1 MRAKGLVSILVGSLG
16 GGLLLAWLDGKGFSL
31 AGATAY
37 AFLLAASL
45 AVVVWVHR
53 SMPSRGP
60 AIVVALA
67 VGAMG
72 LRLAVGVGLA
82 RALPV
87 LGYQTS
93 AEIKGYVLWDAYKRD
108 TDAWQRARGE
118 LPLLA
123 AFTDPKGSDQ
133 YGGLLY
139 ISASVY
145 RYLGGEV
152 HRPLM
157 VVVLT
162 AAASALGGLFI
173 WAFADLALG
182 SAPGVVAAWIAA
194 LVPESILLGA
204 SQMRE
209 PFLIMG
215 LAMSLFGYALSR
227 QEHRSRGVPWILAG
241 LLLLLLLS
249 PPTALGG
256 AIVLGAAVL
265 WEGGAR
271 LRVSRWV
278 WWLGVPVALASL
290 FLVIRSWARLEE
302 ISGTLGQIL
311 VQWWQNA
318 GAPWRVGQAAANS
331 DMLEVLLYRLPPA
344 AHLPFLVAYGIV
356 QPFLPAAIAAPGNPL
371 WKAIAILRGLGWF
384 ALVPPMIYGTI
395 AAIQK
400 RGWRSLGAYL
410 GILVWVTALLASY
423 RAPGYQW
430 DNPRYRAVFLVAQ
443 ASLAAWAWV
452 TARSDGDPWL
462 RRTYVSLGLATLLV
476 LDWYLGRYAGFPSL
490 GLEATLLAV
499 AAAVVGYVTLCI
511 LNDRRARRSRWGASG
526 PVGRTDHV

>member
-1 MRAKGLVSILVGSLG
+1 MRAKSLVPILAGSLG

-31 AGATAY
+31 TAAAAY

-45 AVVVWVHR
+45 AVVVWVHHAL
-53 SMPSRGP
+53 PSRGP
-60 AIVVALA
+60 AIVLALA
-67 VGAMG
+67 IGAMG
-72 LRLAVGVGLA
+72 LRLAVGAALA

-87 LGYQTS
+87 LGYQST
-93 AEIKGYVLWDAYKRD
+93 AEVKGYVFWDAYKRD
-108 TDAWQRARGE
+108 TDAWDRARGE

-139 ISASVY
+139 LSASVY
-145 RYLGGEV
+145 RYLGGEI

-157 VVVLT
+157 VVILT
-162 AAASALGGLFI
+162 AAASALGVLFI
-173 WAFADLALG
+173 WAFAHSALG
-182 SAPGVVAAWIAA
+182 AAPGVAAAWIAA
-194 LVPESILLGA
+194 LVPESILLGS

-215 LAMSLFGYALSR
+215 LGVLLLGYALSR
-227 QEHRSRGVPWILAG
+227 QEHRSRGLSWIVAG
-241 LLLLLLLS
+241 LLLLLVIS

-256 AIVLGAAVL
+256 AIVLGAAVV

-271 LRVSRWV
+271 LRFSRWL
-278 WWLGVPVALASL
+278 WWLGIPFALLSL
-290 FLVIRSWARLEE
+290 VLVIQSWARLEE

-318 GAPWRVGQAAANS
+318 GAAWRVGQVAANS
-331 DMLEVLLYRLPPA
+331 DMLEVVLYRLPPA
-344 AHLPFLVAYGIV
+344 AHLPFLVVYGLI

-371 WKAIAILRGLGWF
+371 WKAIAILRSLGWF
-384 ALVPPMIYGTI
+384 ALAPALIYGLI

-410 GILVWVTALLASY
+410 GVLVWVTALLASY

-430 DNPRYRAVFLVAQ
+430 DNPRYRAVFMVAQ

-452 TARSDGDPWL
+452 SARSDGDPWL

-490 GLEATLLAV
+490 GLEATIGAV
-499 AAAVVGYVTLCI
+499 TVVVAGYIALCI
-511 LNDRRARRSRWGASG
+511 LKDRRARRSRPEASR
-526 PVGRTDHV
+526 PVGGTDDV

>member
-1 MRAKGLVSILVGSLG
+1 MRARGLVTILAGSLG
-16 GGLLLAWLDGKGFSL
+16 GGLLLTWLDGKGFSL
-31 AGATAY
+31 AAAAAY
-37 AFLLAASL
+37 AFLIAASL

-53 SMPSRGP
+53 SLPSRGP
-60 AIVVALA
+60 AIVLALA
-67 VGAMG
+67 IGAMG
-72 LRLAVGVGLA
+72 LRLAAGVALA
-82 RALPV
+82 RALPI
-87 LGYQTS
+87 LGYGST
-93 AEIKGYVLWDAYKRD
+93 AETKGYVFWDAYKRD
-108 TDAWQRARGE
+108 TDAWQRARGD

-123 AFTDPKGSDQ
+123 AFTAPKGSDQ

-139 ISASVY
+139 LSASVY
-145 RYLGGEV
+145 RYLGGEI

-157 VVVLT
+157 VVILT
-162 AAASALGGLFI
+162 AAAAALGVLFI
-173 WAFADLALG
+173 WAFAHSALG
-182 SAPGVVAAWIAA
+182 AATGVGAAWIAA

-209 PFLIMG
+209 PFLIMALG
-215 LAMSLFGYALSR
+215 MSLFGFALSR

-241 LLLLLLLS
+241 LLLLLVIS

-256 AIVLGAAVL
+256 AIVLGAAVV

-271 LRVSRWV
+271 LKFSRWV
-278 WWLGVPVALASL
+278 WWLGIPVALASL
-290 FLVIRSWARLEE
+290 FLVIQSWARLEE

-311 VQWWQNA
+311 LQWWQNA

-331 DMLEVLLYRLPPA
+331 DMLEVVLYRLPPA
-344 AHLPFLVAYGIV
+344 AHLPFLVAYGLV
-356 QPFLPAAIAAPGNPL
+356 QPFLPAAIAAPGNLL
-371 WKAIAILRGLGWF
+371 WKAIAILRSLGWF
-384 ALVPPMIYGTI
+384 SLVPPLIYGTI
-395 AAIQK
+395 AAIQE

-410 GILVWVTALLASY
+410 GVLVWVTALLASY

-452 TARSDGDPWL
+452 SARSRADPWL

-490 GLEATLLAV
+490 GLEATIVAV
-499 AAAVVGYVTLCI
+499 AVVVAGYVTLCI
-511 LNDRRARRSRWGASG
+511 LNDRRARGSQPGVPGA
-526 PVGRTDHV
+526 VGGTNDV

>member
-1 MRAKGLVSILVGSLG
+1 MRAKSLTLILAGSLG

-31 AGATAY
+31 AGAATY
-37 AFLLAASL
+37 AFLLAVSL
-45 AVVVWVHR
+45 ALIVWIHR
-53 SMPSRGP
+53 SLPSRGP
-60 AIVVALA
+60 AIVLALA

-72 LRLAVGVGLA
+72 LRLAVGVALA

-87 LGYQTS
+87 LGYQST
-93 AEIKGYVLWDAYKRD
+93 AEVKGYVFWDAYKRD
-108 TDAWQRARGE
+108 TDAWERARGG

-139 ISASVY
+139 LSASVY
-145 RYLGGEV
+145 RYLGGET
-152 HRPLM
+152 HRPVMAVILA
-157 VVVLT
+157 
-162 AAASALGGLFI
+162 AAASALGVLFI
-173 WAFADLALG
+173 WAFANSTLG
-182 SAPGVVAAWIAA
+182 AAPGVGAAWIAA
-194 LVPESILLGA
+194 LIPESILLGA

-209 PFLIMG
+209 PFLILG
-215 LAMSLFGYALSR
+215 LAMSLFGHALSR
-227 QEHRSRGVPWILAG
+227 EEHRSRSVPWILAG
-241 LLLLLLLS
+241 LLLLLVIS

-256 AIVLGAAVL
+256 ALVLGAAAV

-271 LRVSRWV
+271 LKFSRWG
-278 WWLGVPVALASL
+278 WWLGIPFVLLSL
-290 FLVIRSWARLEE
+290 VLVIQSWARLED

-311 VQWWQNA
+311 VRWWQNA
-318 GAPWRVGQAAANS
+318 GAAWRVGQVAANS
-331 DMLEVLLYRLPPA
+331 DMLEVVLYRLPAA
-344 AHLPFLVAYGIV
+344 AHLPFLVVYGLI

-371 WKAIAILRGLGWF
+371 WKAIAILRSLGWF
-384 ALVPPMIYGTI
+384 ALVPPLIYGTI

-410 GILVWVTALLASY
+410 GVLVWVTALLASY

-452 TARSDGDPWL
+452 SARSEGDPWL

-490 GLEATLLAV
+490 GLEATI
-499 AAAVVGYVTLCI
+499 AAVGVVVAGYLTLCI
-511 LNDRRARRSRWGASG
+511 SIDRRARKSRPGGSS
-526 PVGRTDHV
+526 PVGGTDVV